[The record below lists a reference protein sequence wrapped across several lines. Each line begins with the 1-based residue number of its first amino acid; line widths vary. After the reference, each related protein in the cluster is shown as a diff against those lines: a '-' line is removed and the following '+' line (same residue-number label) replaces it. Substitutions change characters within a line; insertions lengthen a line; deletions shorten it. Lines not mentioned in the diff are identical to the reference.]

1 MRLYLQVYTLQDL
14 TDTAEPS
21 RINLNYLDGRR
32 PFTMKTHTTWPNQP
46 PPTSTQR
53 KLWNGFIKSSYL
65 RYAQYW
71 LQAPPLPAVSSS
83 SSSLE
88 NSDVVVEAISIKT
101 LIKALPRTERR
112 MVELITFEE
121 NMTAILSTISR
132 KKTVTIASDGGLKGN
147 QGTYGWLITQQLK
160 VLLQGSGPVD
170 SHPDTSTSTRSEL

>member
-1 MRLYLQVYTLQDL
+1 M
-14 TDTAEPS
+14 
-21 RINLNYLDGRR
+21 
-32 PFTMKTHTTWPNQP
+32 
-46 PPTSTQR
+46 
-53 KLWNGFIKSSYL
+53 
-65 RYAQYW
+65 
-71 LQAPPLPAVSSS
+71 
-83 SSSLE
+83 
-88 NSDVVVEAISIKT
+88 VVEAISIKT